1 MDIGMI
7 ESKFPKSRA
16 SVLNYIKSKVSDP
29 DAAEDILQDSLLKVL
44 RSAPEVRDQERMIPW
59 FYRIINNAI
68 IDYYRHRN
76 VESKYMDRDTEAEEL
91 GFETAERGALCA
103 CLREVIPTLKPEYAE
118 LIEEMELNEEADA
131 DEIARLGITRNNL
144 RARRHRARTQLRQR
158 LEETCRSCAT
168 HGCLDCS
175 CKRS

>member
-1 MDIGMI
+1 MN

-16 SVLNYIKSKVSDP
+16 SVLNYIRSKVSDA
-29 DAAEDILQDSLLKVL
+29 DAAEDILQESLLKVL
-44 RSAPEVRDQERMIPW
+44 RSAPEVRDRERMVPW

-68 IDYYRHRN
+68 IDYYRHRQ
-76 VESKYMDRDTEAEEL
+76 VESKYMDRDAEAEEL
-91 GFETAERGALCA
+91 GFDPDERGVLCA
-103 CLREVIPTLKPEYAE
+103 CLRDLLPTLKPEYAE
-118 LIEEMELNEEADA
+118 VIEQMELNEEADA
-131 DEIARLGITRNNL
+131 DEIAGRLGITRNNL

-175 CKRS
+175 CRRS